1 VDGRAYSVPHALRG
15 REVEL
20 RLTAATVEVLYK
32 GQRVASHVRSAGD
45 KPATDP
51 QHMEA
56 AHRHFGLW
64 NAVESLEWAQQIG
77 AEVHGF
83 LQLLLAA
90 ARTHEHGYRATLAMK
105 KLATEFG
112 SERLNAACQRGIE
125 IAATSP
131 SSIRSIL
138 KNGLD
143 KQPSEKTRLQEAAFE
158 HPNVRGSDY
167 YH

>member
-1 VDGRAYSVPHALRG
+1 
-15 REVEL
+15 
-20 RLTAATVEVLYK
+20 
-32 GQRVASHVRSAGD
+32 
-45 KPATDP
+45 
-51 QHMEA
+51 
-56 AHRHFGLW
+56 
-64 NAVESLEWAQQIG
+64 
-77 AEVHGF
+77 
-83 LQLLLAA
+83 
-90 ARTHEHGYRATLAMK
+90 MK

-112 SERLNAACQRGIE
+112 SERLNVACQRGIE